1 MRSQLVIPE
10 DQIPNWIRSANRG
23 LDWGGLII
31 AVVALLVSVPYW
43 SSGFITPENNS
54 IHLAFRAH
62 DTTVSLLEGTLYPRW
77 SPHAVYG
84 YGAPILHFTPPLAS
98 YSTALLTLLFTDHV
112 ATSISL
118 LMSIAL
124 VLGGTSTYA
133 YLLQH
138 LGARA
143 AFVGALAF
151 VLSPALSWLLPYHLG
166 DLPTTLAAGLLPV
179 FIWALDRALRF
190 TSAVDL
196 PLAACVFALLLLC
209 DPHLY
214 APLGLAFGVGVC
226 ALRLSA
232 AQQLWP
238 KVLVALLIGA
248 SLSAFHWLPAALEA
262 KTVNW
267 QRLPVSPTADFHLS
281 ALVAPF
287 HTPDPAAATPPT
299 QPTVGIGLVTLMG
312 AAVGQQLL
320 RRQLLPFGLVWG
332 IAALGV
338 AIGLLTLQLP
348 SLSAALAW
356 CMALAS
362 AVLFAALRT
371 DWARRVAFI
380 AALVGVVTAYVP
392 VFLAFQREM
401 PPFPFNEQ
409 GQLQF
414 ELRGYGIAGSPS
426 GASIPS
432 QLSLMTPPNPALLTA
447 YARGLPDR
455 LTLLNGTPDKA
466 VLLRARSESSTYTIA
481 SASPLNAQYTVNPF
495 IGWQAVLGTNPINLT
510 PTLEGT
516 GYLLTLPPTRGSELR
531 FSFSGT
537 PTRQAAGLISLSG
550 LAALI
555 LLWRWQRRRK
565 DWQATFPPLLA
576 PDDLRRMAAAA
587 VTLIV
592 VFVALLSGRFVSPP
606 APMPG
611 VGLASSTPL
620 PYASNSPLQLV
631 AYDVDD
637 QWADRL
643 TATLHWRTSR
653 PLNDLLFVS
662 SSLIST
668 TGEVIIESPPVPLS
682 RIPTTAWRTD
692 RYYTTHLWMDT
703 APVPVN
709 GRYTLTLRVF
719 PCAMHGTSCT
729 TNRAI
734 SFFDERGASLGTQ
747 LTLPRI
753 LTR

>member
-31 AVVALLVSVPYW
+31 AVVALLVSASYW
-43 SSGFITPENNS
+43 SNGFITPENDS
-54 IHLAFRAH
+54 IHLAFRTH
-62 DTTVSLLEGTLYPRW
+62 DTMASLLEGTLYPRW

-84 YGAPILHFTPPLAS
+84 YGAPILHFSPPLAS
-98 YSTALLTLLFTDHV
+98 YSAALLTLLFTDHI
-112 ATSISL
+112 ATSIGL

-124 VLGGTSTYA
+124 VLGGTATYA
-133 YLLQH
+133 YILQH

-166 DLPTTLAAGLLPV
+166 DLPALLAAGLLPV

-190 TSAVDL
+190 TSALDL
-196 PLAACVFALLLLC
+196 PLLACVFALMLLC

-214 APLGLAFGVGVC
+214 TPLALAFGVVAC
-226 ALRLSA
+226 ALRWHA
-232 AQQLWP
+232 AWKLWP
-238 KVLVALLIGA
+238 KLLLALLIGVG
-248 SLSAFHWLPAALEA
+248 LSAFYWLPAALEA
-262 KTVNW
+262 NTVNW
-267 QRLPVSPTADFHLS
+267 QRLPVSPAPAFQAP

-287 HTPDPAAATPPT
+287 QTPDPAAAIPST
-299 QPTVGIGLVTLMG
+299 QPTVGIALAVLVS
-312 AAVGQQLL
+312 AAVGLQLL
-320 RRQLLPFGLVWG
+320 KRRLQLFGLVWSG
-332 IAALGV
+332 AALAVTTGM
-338 AIGLLTLQLP
+338 LMLQLP

-362 AVLFAALRT
+362 VVFFETLRT
-371 DWARRVAFI
+371 GWARRITFI
-380 AALVGVVTAYVP
+380 IALIGVVTAYVP
-392 VFLAFQREM
+392 VFLAFQRET

-426 GASIPS
+426 GSSIPS
-432 QLSLMTPPNPALLTA
+432 QLSLMTPPSPALLTA

-455 LTLLNGTPDKA
+455 LKLLNGTPDKA
-466 VLLRARSESSTYTIA
+466 VLLRAQSQTSIYTIA
-481 SASPLNAQYTVNPF
+481 SASPLNVQYTVNPF
-495 IGWQAVLGTNPINLT
+495 IGWQATLNAAPLELT
-510 PTLEGT
+510 PLSDAT
-516 GYLLTLPPTRGSELR
+516 GYTFSLPPTRGGELR
-531 FSFSGT
+531 VRLGT
-537 PTRQAAGLISLSG
+537 TPDRQAGGLISLTG

-555 LLWRWQRRRK
+555 LLWRWQHRRK

-587 VTLIV
+587 VTLGIA
-592 VFVALLSGRFVSPP
+592 FIALLSGRFVSLP

-611 VGLASSTPL
+611 VGLTSSVPL
-620 PYASNSPLQLV
+620 PYASSSPLQLI
-631 AYDVDD
+631 AYHVSD
-637 QWADRL
+637 QWADKL
-643 TATLHWRTSR
+643 TVTLHWRTSR
-653 PLNDLLFVS
+653 PLTDLLFIS

-668 TGEVIIESPPVPLS
+668 TGEVVAGSPPVPLS
-682 RIPTTAWRTD
+682 RLPTTVWRTD
-692 RYYTTHLWMDT
+692 RYYTTHLWVDS
-703 APVPVN
+703 AAVPTN

-719 PCAMHGTSCT
+719 PCPMHGMNCA
-729 TNRAI
+729 TNRALT
-734 SFFDERGASLGTQ
+734 FFDERGARLGTQ
-747 LTLPRI
+747 ITLPRI